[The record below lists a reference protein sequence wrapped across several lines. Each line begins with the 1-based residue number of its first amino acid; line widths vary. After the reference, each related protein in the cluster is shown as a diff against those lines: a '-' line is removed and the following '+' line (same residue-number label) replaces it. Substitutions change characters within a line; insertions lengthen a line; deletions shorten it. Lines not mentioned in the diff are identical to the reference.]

1 MLKEKLN
8 MGNRFNWRRLFNL
21 LFFIAYTKEYAH
33 YIKKNIFGTVGTRLG
48 TGAAKS
54 GTGLGQSNKN
64 KLK

>member
-1 MLKEKLN
+1 MLIIL
-8 MGNRFNWRRLFNL
+8 
-21 LFFIAYTKEYAH
+21 
-33 YIKKNIFGTVGTRLG
+33 KNIFGTVGTRLG